1 MNIIQKIA
9 IAGTTGALL
18 LSSVTPTFAA
28 ASAWNKNINKSFVKS
43 VAVDNDF
50 KKAEVT
56 NTFTFTKSITKSD
69 ANTGGNVQVSGK
81 SDGNTIKT
89 GDAEAKSFS
98 NTEVNK
104 TVINF

>member
-28 ASAWNKNINKSFVKS
+28 ASVWNKNINKSFVKS
-43 VAVDNDF
+43 KAIDNDNYT
-50 KKAEVT
+50 AVVANNNT
-56 NTFTFTKSITKSD
+56 NTLSVNFCVSNTG
-69 ANTGGNVQVSGK
+69 ANTQVSPHG
-81 SDGNTIKT
+81 DGNTQKT
-89 GDAEAKSFS
+89 GDASCGAYS

-104 TVINF
+104 TVIKF